1 MTIPQVV
8 GMYKN
13 DRTRKEILVDFGFR
27 LPSALDN
34 RPLTFEEF
42 EGHLNQAIFMSA
54 TPGPYELQQSERVV
68 EQLVRPTGIVDPR
81 ITVRPTEGQIDDL
94 IDRIRDRVD
103 RGERVLVTT
112 LTKKMAEDLADYL
125 HEMGVKVRTCTARS
139 TRSSGCRSCATCAW
153 ACTTCW
159 SASTCCARASTCPR

>member
-42 EGHLNQAIFMSA
+42 EDHLDQVVYMSA
-54 TPGPYELQQSERVV
+54 TPGRLRAPARQAGRRAAHPAHGHR
-68 EQLVRPTGIVDPR
+68 RPGASRSGRPR
-81 ITVRPTEGQIDDL
+81 
-94 IDRIRDRVD
+94 
-103 RGERVLVTT
+103 
-112 LTKKMAEDLADYL
+112 
-125 HEMGVKVRTCTARS
+125 ARS
-139 TRSSGCRSCATCAW
+139 TTSSTASAIASTGASGC
-153 ACTTCW
+153 W
-159 SASTCCARASTCPR
+159 SPR

>member
-42 EGHLNQAIFMSA
+42 EATVHQAVYMSA
-54 TPGPYELQQSERVV
+54 TPGPYELERSQRIVQQ
-68 EQLVRPTGIVDPR
+68 LIRPTGDRRPADHRPPDRGPDRRPARGDPR
-81 ITVRPTEGQIDDL
+81 
-94 IDRIRDRVD
+94 
-103 RGERVLVTT
+103 
-112 LTKKMAEDLADYL
+112 AA
-125 HEMGVKVRTCTARS
+125 
-139 TRSSGCRSCATCAW
+139 SSAA
-153 ACTTCW
+153 
-159 SASTCCARASTCPR
+159 SAPSSRR